1 MHYVSEKGGGLT
13 RRQFVGGAAA
23 LVATAALAA
32 CGGAGDGADSSASEP
47 GTAAGAKRRTLTVFA
62 AASLTEAL
70 QQIGR
75 MFERKH
81 TGVTVEFNFD
91 SSGTLCTQIAEGA
104 EADVF
109 FSAAEKQ
116 MDQLDGGLDGQ
127 EGAGVVDHATRTDLL
142 QNKVVLCVP
151 DSNPKHVQSFDG
163 LAKALA
169 AHQVLMA
176 MGNADVPVGQYTQR
190 ILAHFGLDE
199 SALAQAGCISYGSNV
214 KEVAAQVREAS
225 VDCGVVYA
233 TDARAERLS
242 QVDDATEAMC
252 GSVTYPVAALKAAPE
267 PKLAS
272 AFLDF
277 LHAKA
282 ASARGAFESFDQTLA
297 DAARTLGRSNA
308 WVFWRVKMPCCRQGI
323 VAGAV
328 LAFARALGEYG
339 ATSMVCGYM
348 PGSTATVSTTVYQ
361 LWRTGDNAGALAWVL
376 VNLAISC
383 VVLVALNVVQGRTAG
398 GRGAASFSPARGA
411 AEGDAR

>member
-1 MHYVSEKGGGLT
+1 MHYVGEKGGGLS

-32 CGGAGDGADSSASEP
+32 CGGAGGASDGADSSASEP
-47 GTAAGAKRRTLTVFA
+47 GTAAAGAKRRTLTVFA

-75 MFERKH
+75 QFERRH
-81 TGVTVEFNFD
+81 TGVTVKFNFD

-104 EADVF
+104 KADVF

-127 EGAGVVDHATRTDLL
+127 EGAGMVDHATRIDLL

-151 DSNPKHVQSFDG
+151 DGNPKHVQSFDG

-169 AHQVLMA
+169 AHEVLMA

-199 SALAQAGCISYGSNV
+199 AALAQAGCISYGSNV

-233 TDARAERLS
+233 TDAKAESLS
-242 QVDDATEAMC
+242 QVDAATEAMC

-277 LHAKA
+277 LHTKA
-282 ASARGAFESFDQTLA
+282 ASARFA
-297 DAARTLGRSNA
+297 DSGFT
-308 WVFWRVKMPCCRQGI
+308 
-323 VAGAV
+323 V
-328 LAFARALGEYG
+328 LAKA
-339 ATSMVCGYM
+339 
-348 PGSTATVSTTVYQ
+348 
-361 LWRTGDNAGALAWVL
+361 
-376 VNLAISC
+376 
-383 VVLVALNVVQGRTAG
+383 
-398 GRGAASFSPARGA
+398 
-411 AEGDAR
+411 

>member
-1 MHYVSEKGGGLT
+1 MHYVGEKGGGLS

-32 CGGAGDGADSSASEP
+32 CGGAGGASDGADSSASGS
-47 GTAAGAKRRTLTVFA
+47 GTAAAGAKRRTLTVFA

-75 MFERKH
+75 QFEREH
-81 TGVTVEFNFD
+81 AGVTVKFNFD

-104 EADVF
+104 KADVF

-127 EGAGVVDHATRTDLL
+127 EGAGMVDHVTRTDLL

-151 DSNPKHVQSFDG
+151 DGNPKHVQSFDG

-169 AHQVLMA
+169 AHEVLMA

-190 ILAHFGLDE
+190 ILAHFGLGE
-199 SALAQAGCISYGSNV
+199 AALAQAGCISYGSNV

-233 TDARAERLS
+233 TDAKAERLS
-242 QVDDATEAMC
+242 QVDAATEAMC
-252 GSVTYPVAALKAAPE
+252 GSVTYPVATLKAAPE

-277 LHAKA
+277 LQTKA
-282 ASARGAFESFDQTLA
+282 ASARFA
-297 DAARTLGRSNA
+297 DSGFT
-308 WVFWRVKMPCCRQGI
+308 
-323 VAGAV
+323 V
-328 LAFARALGEYG
+328 LAKA
-339 ATSMVCGYM
+339 
-348 PGSTATVSTTVYQ
+348 
-361 LWRTGDNAGALAWVL
+361 
-376 VNLAISC
+376 
-383 VVLVALNVVQGRTAG
+383 
-398 GRGAASFSPARGA
+398 
-411 AEGDAR
+411 

>member
-1 MHYVSEKGGGLT
+1 MHYVGEKGGGLS

-32 CGGAGDGADSSASEP
+32 CGGAGGASDGADSSASGS
-47 GTAAGAKRRTLTVFA
+47 GTAAAGAKRRTLTVFA

-75 MFERKH
+75 QFERRH
-81 TGVTVEFNFD
+81 AGVTVKFNFD

-104 EADVF
+104 KADVF

-127 EGAGVVDHATRTDLL
+127 EGADMVDHATRVDLL

-151 DSNPKHVQSFDG
+151 DGNPKHVQSFDD

-169 AHQVLMA
+169 AHEVLMA

-233 TDARAERLS
+233 TDAKAERLS
-242 QVDDATEAMC
+242 QVDAATEAMC
-252 GSVTYPVAALKAAPE
+252 GSVTYPVATLKAAPE

-277 LHAKA
+277 LQTKA
-282 ASARGAFESFDQTLA
+282 ASARFA
-297 DAARTLGRSNA
+297 DSGFT
-308 WVFWRVKMPCCRQGI
+308 
-323 VAGAV
+323 V
-328 LAFARALGEYG
+328 LAKA
-339 ATSMVCGYM
+339 
-348 PGSTATVSTTVYQ
+348 
-361 LWRTGDNAGALAWVL
+361 
-376 VNLAISC
+376 
-383 VVLVALNVVQGRTAG
+383 
-398 GRGAASFSPARGA
+398 
-411 AEGDAR
+411 

>member
-1 MHYVSEKGGGLT
+1 MHYVGEKGGGLS

-32 CGGAGDGADSSASEP
+32 CGGAGGASDGADSSASGS
-47 GTAAGAKRRTLTVFA
+47 GTAAAGAKRRTLTVFA

-75 MFERKH
+75 QFERRH
-81 TGVTVEFNFD
+81 AGVTVKFNFD

-104 EADVF
+104 KADVF

-127 EGAGVVDHATRTDLL
+127 EGAGMVDHATRTDLL

-151 DSNPKHVQSFDG
+151 DGNPKHVQGFDG

-233 TDARAERLS
+233 TDAKAERLS
-242 QVDDATEAMC
+242 QVDAATEAMC
-252 GSVTYPVAALKAAPE
+252 GSVTYPVATLKAAPE

-277 LHAKA
+277 LQTKA
-282 ASARGAFESFDQTLA
+282 ASARFA
-297 DAARTLGRSNA
+297 DSGFT
-308 WVFWRVKMPCCRQGI
+308 
-323 VAGAV
+323 V
-328 LAFARALGEYG
+328 LAKA
-339 ATSMVCGYM
+339 
-348 PGSTATVSTTVYQ
+348 
-361 LWRTGDNAGALAWVL
+361 
-376 VNLAISC
+376 
-383 VVLVALNVVQGRTAG
+383 
-398 GRGAASFSPARGA
+398 
-411 AEGDAR
+411 

>member
-32 CGGAGDGADSSASEP
+32 CGGDGADSSASEP
-47 GTAAGAKRRTLTVFA
+47 GTAPAGTKKRTLTVFA

-75 MFERKH
+75 QFERRH
-81 TGVTVEFNFD
+81 TGVTVKFNFD

-104 EADVF
+104 KADVF

-127 EGAGVVDHATRTDLL
+127 EGAGMVDHATRVDLL

-151 DSNPKHVQSFDG
+151 DGNPKHVQSFDG

-176 MGNADVPVGQYTQR
+176 MGNADVPVGQYTQK

-199 SALAQAGCISYGSNV
+199 AALAQAGCISYGSNV

-225 VDCGVVYA
+225 VDCGMVYA
-233 TDARAERLS
+233 TDAKAESLS
-242 QVDDATEAMC
+242 QVDAATEAMC

-282 ASARGAFESFDQTLA
+282 ASARFA
-297 DAARTLGRSNA
+297 DSGFT
-308 WVFWRVKMPCCRQGI
+308 
-323 VAGAV
+323 V
-328 LAFARALGEYG
+328 LAKA
-339 ATSMVCGYM
+339 
-348 PGSTATVSTTVYQ
+348 
-361 LWRTGDNAGALAWVL
+361 
-376 VNLAISC
+376 
-383 VVLVALNVVQGRTAG
+383 
-398 GRGAASFSPARGA
+398 
-411 AEGDAR
+411 

>member
-1 MHYVSEKGGGLT
+1 MHYVGEKGGGLS

-32 CGGAGDGADSSASEP
+32 CGGAGGASDGADSSASGS
-47 GTAAGAKRRTLTVFA
+47 GTAAAGAKRRTLTVFA

-75 MFERKH
+75 QFERRH
-81 TGVTVEFNFD
+81 AGVTVKFNFD

-104 EADVF
+104 KADVF

-127 EGAGVVDHATRTDLL
+127 EGSGMVDHATRVDLL

-151 DSNPKHVQSFDG
+151 DGNPKHVQSFDD

-169 AHQVLMA
+169 AHEVLMA

-233 TDARAERLS
+233 TDAKAERLS
-242 QVDDATEAMC
+242 QVDAATEAMC

-277 LHAKA
+277 LHTKA
-282 ASARGAFESFDQTLA
+282 ASARFA
-297 DAARTLGRSNA
+297 DSGFT
-308 WVFWRVKMPCCRQGI
+308 
-323 VAGAV
+323 V
-328 LAFARALGEYG
+328 LAKA
-339 ATSMVCGYM
+339 
-348 PGSTATVSTTVYQ
+348 
-361 LWRTGDNAGALAWVL
+361 
-376 VNLAISC
+376 
-383 VVLVALNVVQGRTAG
+383 
-398 GRGAASFSPARGA
+398 
-411 AEGDAR
+411 

>member
-1 MHYVSEKGGGLT
+1 MHYGDEKGGGLT

-32 CGGAGDGADSSASEP
+32 CGSAGGAGGDGADSSASGS
-47 GTAAGAKRRTLTVFA
+47 GTAATGAKRRTLTVFA

-75 MFERKH
+75 QFERKH
-81 TGVTVEFNFD
+81 TGVTVKFNFD

-104 EADVF
+104 KADVF

-127 EGAGVVDHATRTDLL
+127 EGAGMVDHATRTDLL

-151 DSNPKHVQSFDG
+151 DGNPKHVQGFDG

-190 ILAHFGLDE
+190 ILTHYGLDE

-233 TDARAERLS
+233 TDAKAERLS
-242 QVDDATEAMC
+242 QVDAATEAMC

-267 PKLAS
+267 PRLAS

-277 LHAKA
+277 MQTKASFARFADCGFTVLAKA
-282 ASARGAFESFDQTLA
+282 
-297 DAARTLGRSNA
+297 
-308 WVFWRVKMPCCRQGI
+308 
-323 VAGAV
+323 
-328 LAFARALGEYG
+328 
-339 ATSMVCGYM
+339 
-348 PGSTATVSTTVYQ
+348 
-361 LWRTGDNAGALAWVL
+361 
-376 VNLAISC
+376 
-383 VVLVALNVVQGRTAG
+383 
-398 GRGAASFSPARGA
+398 
-411 AEGDAR
+411 

>member
-1 MHYVSEKGGGLT
+1 MHYVGEKGGGLS

-32 CGGAGDGADSSASEP
+32 CGGAGGASDGADSSASGS
-47 GTAAGAKRRTLTVFA
+47 GTAAAGARRRTLTVFA

-75 MFERKH
+75 QFERRH
-81 TGVTVEFNFD
+81 AGVTVKFNFD

-104 EADVF
+104 KADVF

-127 EGAGVVDHATRTDLL
+127 EGAGMVDHATRIDLL

-151 DSNPKHVQSFDG
+151 DGNPKHVQSFDG

-169 AHQVLMA
+169 AHEVLMA
-176 MGNADVPVGQYTQR
+176 MGNADVPVGQYTQK

-199 SALAQAGCISYGSNV
+199 AALAQAGCISYGSNV

-233 TDARAERLS
+233 TDAKAERLS
-242 QVDDATEAMC
+242 QVDAATEAMC
-252 GSVTYPVAALKAAPE
+252 GSVTYPVATLKAAPE

-277 LHAKA
+277 LQTKA
-282 ASARGAFESFDQTLA
+282 ASARFA
-297 DAARTLGRSNA
+297 DSGFT
-308 WVFWRVKMPCCRQGI
+308 
-323 VAGAV
+323 V
-328 LAFARALGEYG
+328 LAKA
-339 ATSMVCGYM
+339 
-348 PGSTATVSTTVYQ
+348 
-361 LWRTGDNAGALAWVL
+361 
-376 VNLAISC
+376 
-383 VVLVALNVVQGRTAG
+383 
-398 GRGAASFSPARGA
+398 
-411 AEGDAR
+411 

>member
-1 MHYVSEKGGGLT
+1 MHYVGEKGGGLS

-32 CGGAGDGADSSASEP
+32 CGGAGGASDGADSSASGS
-47 GTAAGAKRRTLTVFA
+47 GTAAAGAKRRTLTVFA

-75 MFERKH
+75 QFERRH
-81 TGVTVEFNFD
+81 AGVTVKFNFD

-104 EADVF
+104 KADVF

-127 EGAGVVDHATRTDLL
+127 EGAGMVDHATRVDLL

-151 DSNPKHVQSFDG
+151 DGNPKHVQSFDD

-233 TDARAERLS
+233 TDAKAERLS
-242 QVDDATEAMC
+242 QVDAATEAMC

-277 LHAKA
+277 LQTKA
-282 ASARGAFESFDQTLA
+282 ASARFA
-297 DAARTLGRSNA
+297 DSGFT
-308 WVFWRVKMPCCRQGI
+308 
-323 VAGAV
+323 V
-328 LAFARALGEYG
+328 LAKA
-339 ATSMVCGYM
+339 
-348 PGSTATVSTTVYQ
+348 
-361 LWRTGDNAGALAWVL
+361 
-376 VNLAISC
+376 
-383 VVLVALNVVQGRTAG
+383 
-398 GRGAASFSPARGA
+398 
-411 AEGDAR
+411 

>member
-1 MHYVSEKGGGLT
+1 MHYVGEKGGGLS

-32 CGGAGDGADSSASEP
+32 CGGAGGASDGADSSASGS
-47 GTAAGAKRRTLTVFA
+47 GTAAAGAKRRTLTVFA

-75 MFERKH
+75 QFERRH
-81 TGVTVEFNFD
+81 AGVTVKFNFD

-104 EADVF
+104 KADVF

-127 EGAGVVDHATRTDLL
+127 EGAGMVDHATRVDLL

-151 DSNPKHVQSFDG
+151 DGNPKHVQSFDD

-169 AHQVLMA
+169 AHEVLMA
-176 MGNADVPVGQYTQR
+176 MGNADVPVGQYTQK

-199 SALAQAGCISYGSNV
+199 AALAQAGCISYGSNV

-233 TDARAERLS
+233 TDAKAERLS
-242 QVDDATEAMC
+242 QVDAATEAMC

-277 LHAKA
+277 LQTKA
-282 ASARGAFESFDQTLA
+282 ASARFA
-297 DAARTLGRSNA
+297 DSGFT
-308 WVFWRVKMPCCRQGI
+308 
-323 VAGAV
+323 V
-328 LAFARALGEYG
+328 LAKA
-339 ATSMVCGYM
+339 
-348 PGSTATVSTTVYQ
+348 
-361 LWRTGDNAGALAWVL
+361 
-376 VNLAISC
+376 
-383 VVLVALNVVQGRTAG
+383 
-398 GRGAASFSPARGA
+398 
-411 AEGDAR
+411 

>member
-1 MHYVSEKGGGLT
+1 MHYVGEKGGGLS

-32 CGGAGDGADSSASEP
+32 CGGAGGASDGADSSASGS
-47 GTAAGAKRRTLTVFA
+47 GTAAAGAKRRTLTVFA

-75 MFERKH
+75 QFERRH
-81 TGVTVEFNFD
+81 AGVTVKFNFD

-104 EADVF
+104 KADVF

-127 EGAGVVDHATRTDLL
+127 EGAGMVDHATRVDLL

-151 DSNPKHVQSFDG
+151 DGNPKHVQSFDD

-169 AHQVLMA
+169 AHEVLMA
-176 MGNADVPVGQYTQR
+176 MGNADVPVGQYTQK
-190 ILAHFGLDE
+190 ILTHFGLDE
-199 SALAQAGCISYGSNV
+199 AALAQAGCISYGSNV

-233 TDARAERLS
+233 TDAKAERLS
-242 QVDDATEAMC
+242 QVDAATEAMC
-252 GSVTYPVAALKAAPE
+252 GSVTYPVATLKAAPE

-277 LHAKA
+277 LQTKA
-282 ASARGAFESFDQTLA
+282 ASACFA
-297 DAARTLGRSNA
+297 DSGFT
-308 WVFWRVKMPCCRQGI
+308 
-323 VAGAV
+323 V
-328 LAFARALGEYG
+328 LAKA
-339 ATSMVCGYM
+339 
-348 PGSTATVSTTVYQ
+348 
-361 LWRTGDNAGALAWVL
+361 
-376 VNLAISC
+376 
-383 VVLVALNVVQGRTAG
+383 
-398 GRGAASFSPARGA
+398 
-411 AEGDAR
+411 

>member
-1 MHYVSEKGGGLT
+1 MHYVGEKGGGLS

-32 CGGAGDGADSSASEP
+32 CGGAGGASDGADSSASGS
-47 GTAAGAKRRTLTVFA
+47 GTAAAGAKRRTLTVFA

-75 MFERKH
+75 QFERRH
-81 TGVTVEFNFD
+81 AGVTVKFNFD

-104 EADVF
+104 KADVF

-127 EGAGVVDHATRTDLL
+127 EGAGMVDHATRVDLL

-151 DSNPKHVQSFDG
+151 DGNPKHVQSFDD

-169 AHQVLMA
+169 AHEVLMA

-233 TDARAERLS
+233 TDAKAERLS
-242 QVDDATEAMC
+242 QVDATTEAMC

-277 LHAKA
+277 LHTKA
-282 ASARGAFESFDQTLA
+282 ASVRFA
-297 DAARTLGRSNA
+297 DSGFT
-308 WVFWRVKMPCCRQGI
+308 
-323 VAGAV
+323 V
-328 LAFARALGEYG
+328 LAKA
-339 ATSMVCGYM
+339 
-348 PGSTATVSTTVYQ
+348 
-361 LWRTGDNAGALAWVL
+361 
-376 VNLAISC
+376 
-383 VVLVALNVVQGRTAG
+383 
-398 GRGAASFSPARGA
+398 
-411 AEGDAR
+411 

>member
-1 MHYVSEKGGGLT
+1 M
-13 RRQFVGGAAA
+13 
-23 LVATAALAA
+23 
-32 CGGAGDGADSSASEP
+32 
-47 GTAAGAKRRTLTVFA
+47 FA

-75 MFERKH
+75 QFERKH
-81 TGVTVEFNFD
+81 TGVTVKFNFD

-104 EADVF
+104 KADVF

-127 EGAGVVDHATRTDLL
+127 EGTGMVDHATRVDLL

-151 DSNPKHVQSFDG
+151 DGNPKHVQSFDG

-199 SALAQAGCISYGSNV
+199 AALAQAGCISYGSNV

-233 TDARAERLS
+233 TDAKAESLS
-242 QVDDATEAMC
+242 QVDAATEAMC

-267 PKLAS
+267 PKLAF

-277 LHAKA
+277 LHTKA
-282 ASARGAFESFDQTLA
+282 ASARFA
-297 DAARTLGRSNA
+297 DSGFT
-308 WVFWRVKMPCCRQGI
+308 
-323 VAGAV
+323 V
-328 LAFARALGEYG
+328 LAKA
-339 ATSMVCGYM
+339 
-348 PGSTATVSTTVYQ
+348 
-361 LWRTGDNAGALAWVL
+361 
-376 VNLAISC
+376 
-383 VVLVALNVVQGRTAG
+383 
-398 GRGAASFSPARGA
+398 
-411 AEGDAR
+411 

>member
-23 LVATAALAA
+23 LVATAALVA

-47 GTAAGAKRRTLTVFA
+47 GTAAAGAKRRTLTVFA

-127 EGAGVVDHATRTDLL
+127 EGAGMVDHATRTDLL

-151 DSNPKHVQSFDG
+151 DGNPKPVQGFDG

-233 TDARAERLS
+233 TDAKAERLS
-242 QVDDATEAMC
+242 
-252 GSVTYPVAALKAAPE
+252 
-267 PKLAS
+267 
-272 AFLDF
+272 
-277 LHAKA
+277 
-282 ASARGAFESFDQTLA
+282 
-297 DAARTLGRSNA
+297 
-308 WVFWRVKMPCCRQGI
+308 
-323 VAGAV
+323 
-328 LAFARALGEYG
+328 
-339 ATSMVCGYM
+339 
-348 PGSTATVSTTVYQ
+348 
-361 LWRTGDNAGALAWVL
+361 
-376 VNLAISC
+376 
-383 VVLVALNVVQGRTAG
+383 
-398 GRGAASFSPARGA
+398 
-411 AEGDAR
+411 

>member
-1 MHYVSEKGGGLT
+1 MHYVGEKGGGLS

-32 CGGAGDGADSSASEP
+32 CGGAGGASDGADSSASGS
-47 GTAAGAKRRTLTVFA
+47 GTAAAGAKRRTLTVFA

-75 MFERKH
+75 QFERRH
-81 TGVTVEFNFD
+81 AGVTVKFNFD

-104 EADVF
+104 KADVF

-127 EGAGVVDHATRTDLL
+127 EGAGMVDHATRVDLL

-151 DSNPKHVQSFDG
+151 DGNPKHVQSFDD

-233 TDARAERLS
+233 TDAKAERLS
-242 QVDDATEAMC
+242 QVDAATEAMC
-252 GSVTYPVAALKAAPE
+252 GSVTYPVATLKAAPE

-277 LHAKA
+277 LQTKA
-282 ASARGAFESFDQTLA
+282 ASARFA
-297 DAARTLGRSNA
+297 DSGFT
-308 WVFWRVKMPCCRQGI
+308 
-323 VAGAV
+323 V
-328 LAFARALGEYG
+328 LAKA
-339 ATSMVCGYM
+339 
-348 PGSTATVSTTVYQ
+348 
-361 LWRTGDNAGALAWVL
+361 
-376 VNLAISC
+376 
-383 VVLVALNVVQGRTAG
+383 
-398 GRGAASFSPARGA
+398 
-411 AEGDAR
+411 

>member
-1 MHYVSEKGGGLT
+1 MHYVGEKGGGLS

-32 CGGAGDGADSSASEP
+32 CGGAGGASDGADSSASGS
-47 GTAAGAKRRTLTVFA
+47 GTAAAGAKRRTLTVFA

-75 MFERKH
+75 QFERRH
-81 TGVTVEFNFD
+81 AGVTVKFNFD

-104 EADVF
+104 KADVF

-127 EGAGVVDHATRTDLL
+127 EGAGMVDHATRVDLL

-151 DSNPKHVQSFDG
+151 DGNPKHVQSFDD

-169 AHQVLMA
+169 AHEVLMA

-233 TDARAERLS
+233 TDAKAERLS
-242 QVDDATEAMC
+242 QVDAATEAMC
-252 GSVTYPVAALKAAPE
+252 GSVTYPVATLKAAPE

-277 LHAKA
+277 LHTKA
-282 ASARGAFESFDQTLA
+282 ASARFA
-297 DAARTLGRSNA
+297 DSGFT
-308 WVFWRVKMPCCRQGI
+308 
-323 VAGAV
+323 V
-328 LAFARALGEYG
+328 LAKA
-339 ATSMVCGYM
+339 
-348 PGSTATVSTTVYQ
+348 
-361 LWRTGDNAGALAWVL
+361 
-376 VNLAISC
+376 
-383 VVLVALNVVQGRTAG
+383 
-398 GRGAASFSPARGA
+398 
-411 AEGDAR
+411 

>member
-1 MHYVSEKGGGLT
+1 MHYVGEKGGGLS

-32 CGGAGDGADSSASEP
+32 CGGAGGASDGADSSASGS
-47 GTAAGAKRRTLTVFA
+47 GTAAAGAKRRTLTVFA

-75 MFERKH
+75 QFERRH
-81 TGVTVEFNFD
+81 AGVTVKFNFD

-104 EADVF
+104 KADVF

-127 EGAGVVDHATRTDLL
+127 EGAGMVDHATRVDLL

-151 DSNPKHVQSFDG
+151 DGNPKHVQSFDD

-169 AHQVLMA
+169 AHEVLMA

-277 LHAKA
+277 LQTKA
-282 ASARGAFESFDQTLA
+282 ASARFA
-297 DAARTLGRSNA
+297 DSGFT
-308 WVFWRVKMPCCRQGI
+308 
-323 VAGAV
+323 V
-328 LAFARALGEYG
+328 LAKA
-339 ATSMVCGYM
+339 
-348 PGSTATVSTTVYQ
+348 
-361 LWRTGDNAGALAWVL
+361 
-376 VNLAISC
+376 
-383 VVLVALNVVQGRTAG
+383 
-398 GRGAASFSPARGA
+398 
-411 AEGDAR
+411 

>member
-1 MHYVSEKGGGLT
+1 MHYVGEKGGGLS

-32 CGGAGDGADSSASEP
+32 CGGAGGASDGADSSASGS
-47 GTAAGAKRRTLTVFA
+47 GTAAAGAKRRTLTVFA

-75 MFERKH
+75 QFERRH
-81 TGVTVEFNFD
+81 AGVTVKFNFD

-104 EADVF
+104 KADVF

-127 EGAGVVDHATRTDLL
+127 EGAGMVDHATRVDLL

-151 DSNPKHVQSFDG
+151 DGNPKHVQSFDD

-169 AHQVLMA
+169 AHEVLMA

-233 TDARAERLS
+233 TDAKAERLS
-242 QVDDATEAMC
+242 QVDAATEAMC
-252 GSVTYPVAALKAAPE
+252 GSVTYPVATLKAAPE

-277 LHAKA
+277 LQTKA
-282 ASARGAFESFDQTLA
+282 ASARFA
-297 DAARTLGRSNA
+297 DSGFT
-308 WVFWRVKMPCCRQGI
+308 
-323 VAGAV
+323 V
-328 LAFARALGEYG
+328 LAKA
-339 ATSMVCGYM
+339 
-348 PGSTATVSTTVYQ
+348 
-361 LWRTGDNAGALAWVL
+361 
-376 VNLAISC
+376 
-383 VVLVALNVVQGRTAG
+383 
-398 GRGAASFSPARGA
+398 
-411 AEGDAR
+411 

>member
-1 MHYVSEKGGGLT
+1 MHYVGEKGGGLS

-32 CGGAGDGADSSASEP
+32 CGGAGGASDGADSSASGS
-47 GTAAGAKRRTLTVFA
+47 GTAAAGAKRRTLTVFA

-75 MFERKH
+75 QFERRH
-81 TGVTVEFNFD
+81 AGVTVKFNFD

-104 EADVF
+104 KADVF

-127 EGAGVVDHATRTDLL
+127 EGAGMVDHATRVDLL

-151 DSNPKHVQSFDG
+151 DGNPKHVQSFDG

-169 AHQVLMA
+169 AHEVLMA
-176 MGNADVPVGQYTQR
+176 MGNADVPVGQYTQK

-199 SALAQAGCISYGSNV
+199 AALAQAGCISYGSNV

-233 TDARAERLS
+233 TDAKAERLS
-242 QVDDATEAMC
+242 QVDAATEAMC
-252 GSVTYPVAALKAAPE
+252 GSVTYPVATLKAAPE

-277 LHAKA
+277 LQTKA
-282 ASARGAFESFDQTLA
+282 ASARFA
-297 DAARTLGRSNA
+297 DSGFT
-308 WVFWRVKMPCCRQGI
+308 
-323 VAGAV
+323 V
-328 LAFARALGEYG
+328 LAKA
-339 ATSMVCGYM
+339 
-348 PGSTATVSTTVYQ
+348 
-361 LWRTGDNAGALAWVL
+361 
-376 VNLAISC
+376 
-383 VVLVALNVVQGRTAG
+383 
-398 GRGAASFSPARGA
+398 
-411 AEGDAR
+411 

>member
-1 MHYVSEKGGGLT
+1 MHYVSEKGGGLS

-32 CGGAGDGADSSASEP
+32 CGGAGGASDGEDSSASGS
-47 GTAAGAKRRTLTVFA
+47 GTAAAGAKKRTLTVFA

-75 MFERKH
+75 QFERKH
-81 TGVTVEFNFD
+81 TGVTVKFNFD

-104 EADVF
+104 KADVF

-127 EGAGVVDHATRTDLL
+127 EGAGMVDHATRVDLL

-151 DSNPKHVQSFDG
+151 DGNPKHVQSFDG

-176 MGNADVPVGQYTQR
+176 MGNADVPVGQYTQK
-190 ILAHFGLDE
+190 ILTHFGLDE
-199 SALAQAGCISYGSNV
+199 AALAQAGCISYGSNV

-233 TDARAERLS
+233 TDAKAESLS
-242 QVDDATEAMC
+242 QVDAATEAMC

-277 LHAKA
+277 LHTKA
-282 ASARGAFESFDQTLA
+282 ASACFA
-297 DAARTLGRSNA
+297 DSGFT
-308 WVFWRVKMPCCRQGI
+308 
-323 VAGAV
+323 V
-328 LAFARALGEYG
+328 LAKA
-339 ATSMVCGYM
+339 
-348 PGSTATVSTTVYQ
+348 
-361 LWRTGDNAGALAWVL
+361 
-376 VNLAISC
+376 
-383 VVLVALNVVQGRTAG
+383 
-398 GRGAASFSPARGA
+398 
-411 AEGDAR
+411 

>member
-1 MHYVSEKGGGLT
+1 MHHMVEKGGGLS

-32 CGGAGDGADSSASEP
+32 CGGAGGASDGADSSASGS
-47 GTAAGAKRRTLTVFA
+47 GTAAAGAKKRTLTVFA

-75 MFERKH
+75 QFERKH
-81 TGVTVEFNFD
+81 TGVTVKFNFD

-104 EADVF
+104 KADVF

-127 EGAGVVDHATRTDLL
+127 EGAGMVDHATRVDLL

-151 DSNPKHVQSFDG
+151 DGNPKHVQSFDG

-176 MGNADVPVGQYTQR
+176 MGNADVPVGQYTQK
-190 ILAHFGLDE
+190 ILTHFGLDE
-199 SALAQAGCISYGSNV
+199 AALAQAGCISYGSNV

-233 TDARAERLS
+233 TDAKAESLS
-242 QVDDATEAMC
+242 QVDAATEAMC

-277 LHAKA
+277 LHTKA
-282 ASARGAFESFDQTLA
+282 ASACFA
-297 DAARTLGRSNA
+297 DSGFT
-308 WVFWRVKMPCCRQGI
+308 
-323 VAGAV
+323 V
-328 LAFARALGEYG
+328 LAKA
-339 ATSMVCGYM
+339 
-348 PGSTATVSTTVYQ
+348 
-361 LWRTGDNAGALAWVL
+361 
-376 VNLAISC
+376 
-383 VVLVALNVVQGRTAG
+383 
-398 GRGAASFSPARGA
+398 
-411 AEGDAR
+411 

>member
-1 MHYVSEKGGGLT
+1 MHYVGEKGGGLS

-32 CGGAGDGADSSASEP
+32 CGGAGGASDGADSSASGS
-47 GTAAGAKRRTLTVFA
+47 GTAAAGAKRRTLTVFA

-75 MFERKH
+75 QFERRH
-81 TGVTVEFNFD
+81 AGVTVKFNFD

-104 EADVF
+104 KADVF

-127 EGAGVVDHATRTDLL
+127 EGAGMVDHATRVDLL

-151 DSNPKHVQSFDG
+151 DGNPKHVQSFDD

-169 AHQVLMA
+169 AHEVLMA
-176 MGNADVPVGQYTQR
+176 MGNADVPVGQYAQR

-199 SALAQAGCISYGSNV
+199 AALAQAGCISYGSNV

-233 TDARAERLS
+233 TDAKAERLS
-242 QVDDATEAMC
+242 QVDAATEAMC
-252 GSVTYPVAALKAAPE
+252 GSVTYPVATLKAAPE

-277 LHAKA
+277 LQTKA
-282 ASARGAFESFDQTLA
+282 ASARFA
-297 DAARTLGRSNA
+297 DSGFT
-308 WVFWRVKMPCCRQGI
+308 
-323 VAGAV
+323 V
-328 LAFARALGEYG
+328 LAKA
-339 ATSMVCGYM
+339 
-348 PGSTATVSTTVYQ
+348 
-361 LWRTGDNAGALAWVL
+361 
-376 VNLAISC
+376 
-383 VVLVALNVVQGRTAG
+383 
-398 GRGAASFSPARGA
+398 
-411 AEGDAR
+411 

>member
-1 MHYVSEKGGGLT
+1 MHYVGEKGGGLS

-32 CGGAGDGADSSASEP
+32 CGGAGGASDGADSSASGS
-47 GTAAGAKRRTLTVFA
+47 GTAAAGAKRRTLTVFA

-75 MFERKH
+75 QFERRH
-81 TGVTVEFNFD
+81 AGVTVKFNFD

-104 EADVF
+104 KADVF

-127 EGAGVVDHATRTDLL
+127 EGAGMVDHATRVDLL

-151 DSNPKHVQSFDG
+151 DGNPKHVQSFDD

-169 AHQVLMA
+169 AHEVLMA

-199 SALAQAGCISYGSNV
+199 AALAQAGCISYGSNV

-233 TDARAERLS
+233 TDAKAERLS
-242 QVDDATEAMC
+242 QVDAATEAMC
-252 GSVTYPVAALKAAPE
+252 GSVTYPVATLKAAPE

-277 LHAKA
+277 LQTKA
-282 ASARGAFESFDQTLA
+282 ASARFA
-297 DAARTLGRSNA
+297 DSGFT
-308 WVFWRVKMPCCRQGI
+308 
-323 VAGAV
+323 V
-328 LAFARALGEYG
+328 LAKA
-339 ATSMVCGYM
+339 
-348 PGSTATVSTTVYQ
+348 
-361 LWRTGDNAGALAWVL
+361 
-376 VNLAISC
+376 
-383 VVLVALNVVQGRTAG
+383 
-398 GRGAASFSPARGA
+398 
-411 AEGDAR
+411 

>member
-1 MHYVSEKGGGLT
+1 MHYVSEKGGGLS

-47 GTAAGAKRRTLTVFA
+47 GTAAAKRRTLTVFA

-75 MFERKH
+75 QFERRH
-81 TGVTVEFNFD
+81 TGVTVKFNFD

-104 EADVF
+104 KADVF

-127 EGAGVVDHATRTDLL
+127 EGAGMVDHATRVDLL

-151 DSNPKHVQSFDG
+151 DGNPKHVQSFDG

-233 TDARAERLS
+233 TDAKAESLS
-242 QVDDATEAMC
+242 QVDAATEAMC

-277 LHAKA
+277 LHTKA
-282 ASARGAFESFDQTLA
+282 ASARFA
-297 DAARTLGRSNA
+297 DSGFT
-308 WVFWRVKMPCCRQGI
+308 
-323 VAGAV
+323 V
-328 LAFARALGEYG
+328 LAKA
-339 ATSMVCGYM
+339 
-348 PGSTATVSTTVYQ
+348 
-361 LWRTGDNAGALAWVL
+361 
-376 VNLAISC
+376 
-383 VVLVALNVVQGRTAG
+383 
-398 GRGAASFSPARGA
+398 
-411 AEGDAR
+411 